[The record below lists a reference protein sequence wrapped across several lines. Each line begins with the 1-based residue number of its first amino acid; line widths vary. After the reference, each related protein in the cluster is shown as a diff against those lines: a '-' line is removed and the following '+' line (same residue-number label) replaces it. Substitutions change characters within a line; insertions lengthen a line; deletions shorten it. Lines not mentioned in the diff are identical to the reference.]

1 MSTTPGI
8 PRAAGAPR
16 KAHRASADELKD
28 VQELQGKGRTVLV
41 TGASGMLGE
50 SVARRLLRQG
60 WTVRVLQRGQ
70 APIALEDGVEQ
81 VLGSIT
87 DMETVQRAL
96 DGVDDVIHLAAK
108 VSFAG
113 DWEDFVF
120 TNITGTRILLE
131 SARKAGARN
140 FVFVSS
146 PSVAHT

>member
-16 KAHRASADELKD
+16 KAHRATAEELQD

-50 SVARRLLRQG
+50 SVARRLMRQG

-87 DMETVQRAL
+87 VC
-96 DGVDDVIHLAAK
+96 K
-108 VSFAG
+108 V
-113 DWEDFVF
+113 
-120 TNITGTRILLE
+120 
-131 SARKAGARN
+131 
-140 FVFVSS
+140 
-146 PSVAHT
+146 